1 MHLKRLPAIQPT
13 GHATRTIR
21 PAMSSRSKG
30 RFKDVLVTVAIVLT
44 GLSCG
49 EHRATAPGTSA
60 SRSDGSSP
68 SLVECPS
75 NETTTTSAV
84 VGLLGGAINLGG
96 TSITIPAGALTAPT
110 LLQVTVPAS
119 RYMEIDVTAVGFTSF
134 LFQQPVSVTID
145 YSRCTR
151 SDIDQKTLH
160 VWHIDPVT
168 KELLEDMG
176 GTDDKASR
184 RITFTTGHLS
194 GYAVAN

>member
-1 MHLKRLPAIQPT
+1 MSGRPVTWWKSLVVTA
-13 GHATRTIR
+13 AT
-21 PAMSSRSKG
+21 
-30 RFKDVLVTVAIVLT
+30 LLL

-49 EHRATAPGTSA
+49 EPRATAPGAST
-60 SRSDGSSP
+60 SRSDTSSP

-75 NETTTTSAV
+75 NQTTTTSAV
-84 VGLLGGAINLGG
+84 VGLLGGVIQLGG
-96 TSITIPAGALTAPT
+96 ASIAIPSGALTVPT
-110 LLQVTVPAS
+110 LLQVTIPAS

-134 LFQQPVSVTID
+134 VFQQPISVTID
-145 YSRCTR
+145 YSRCSR
-151 SDIDQKTLH
+151 SDIDQQPLH

-184 RITFTTGHLS
+184 RITFSTGHLS

>member
-1 MHLKRLPAIQPT
+1 M
-13 GHATRTIR
+13 
-21 PAMSSRSKG
+21 
-30 RFKDVLVTVAIVLT
+30 

-49 EHRATAPGTSA
+49 EPRATAPETST

-68 SLVECPS
+68 SLLECPS
-75 NETTTTSAV
+75 NQTTTTSAI
-84 VGLLGGAINLGG
+84 VGLLGGVIKLGG
-96 TSITIPAGALTAPT
+96 TSITVPSGALTAPT

-151 SDIDQKTLH
+151 NDIDQKTLH

-168 KELLEDMG
+168 KQLLEDMG

-184 RITFTTGHLS
+184 QITFSTGHLS

>member
-1 MHLKRLPAIQPT
+1 
-13 GHATRTIR
+13 
-21 PAMSSRSKG
+21 MS
-30 RFKDVLVTVAIVLT
+30 
-44 GLSCG
+44 LSCG
-49 EHRATAPGTSA
+49 EPRATAPESSTQRTGS
-60 SRSDGSSP
+60 SSP

-75 NETTTTSAV
+75 NETLTTSAV
-84 VGLLGGAINLGG
+84 VGLLGGVIRLGE
-96 TSITIPAGALTAPT
+96 TSITIPSGALATPT
-110 LLQVTVPAS
+110 LLQVTIPAS

-151 SDIDQKTLH
+151 SDLDQQTLH

-168 KELLEDMG
+168 KQLLEDMG

-184 RITFTTGHLS
+184 RITFSTGHLS

>member
-1 MHLKRLPAIQPT
+1 
-13 GHATRTIR
+13 
-21 PAMSSRSKG
+21 MSARSNG
-30 RFKDVLVTVAIVLT
+30 RFKSFLAAAVLFM

-49 EHRATAPGTSA
+49 EQRATGPQTSA

-68 SLVECPS
+68 TLVECPS

-96 TSITIPAGALTAPT
+96 TNITIPGGALTEPT
-110 LLQVTVPAS
+110 LLQVTIPAS

-134 LFQQPVSVTID
+134 VFQQPVSVTID
-145 YSRCTR
+145 YSRCAR
-151 SDIDQKTLH
+151 SDLDQQTLH
-160 VWHIDPVT
+160 VWHIDPIT
-168 KELLEDMG
+168 KQLLDDMG

>member
-1 MHLKRLPAIQPT
+1 M
-13 GHATRTIR
+13 
-21 PAMSSRSKG
+21 
-30 RFKDVLVTVAIVLT
+30 AIVLL

-49 EHRATAPGTSA
+49 EPRATAPSTSTL
-60 SRSDGSSP
+60 RSDGSSP

-75 NETTTTSAV
+75 NQTATTSAI
-84 VGLLGGAINLGG
+84 VGPLGAVIQLGG
-96 TSITIPAGALTAPT
+96 TSITIPSGALTAPT
-110 LLQVTVPAS
+110 LLQMTIPAS

-151 SDIDQKTLH
+151 SDIDQQTLH
-160 VWHIDPVT
+160 VWHIDPNT

-176 GTDDKASR
+176 GADDKASR
-184 RITFTTGHLS
+184 RITFSTGHLS